1 MYKVIEKFIDRDGK
15 EYNVGDKY
23 KPKNKTVLKR
33 LSTDSNK
40 YKRPFIVEV
49 KEHEWS
55 HSRFYWSV

>member
-15 EYNVGDKY
+15 EYNVEDEY

-49 KEHEWS
+49 KEDE
-55 HSRFYWSV
+55 